1 MAINDYSSLIGLVA
15 TLSIAFVATEYVTSY
30 TKNLCERFFKFQEF
44 VVTAFRECRDVLTD
58 KETLNHI
65 TAVDIGGKS
74 TNSQIE
80 EAKRKN
86 ESLTK
91 KIDELENEKKQD
103 VANMCQARSMSALC
117 LFLFLENVFL
127 LFLGSIEPR
136 FDAVARNVASWLCIF
151 SALYVLLGWLL
162 GEKENLIKVLNF
174 SSLCHAVYSFVFI
187 FIVSLVVGILGCLS
201 SITAYWWWL
210 LLVSIILSFFNFV
223 VFVLKVKGKAND
235 FKKDVENARNEMKK
249 ECEVAEK
256 DVRDLMA
263 TSRLSEKLNATPLVS

>member
-1 MAINDYSSLIGLVA
+1 MAINDYSSLISLVA

-44 VVTAFRECRDVLTD
+44 VVTAFRECREILTD

-91 KIDELENEKKQD
+91 RIDELENQKKQD

-117 LFLFLENVFL
+117 LFLFLENVSL
-127 LFLGSIEPR
+127 LFFGSIEPK
-136 FDAVARNVASWLCIF
+136 FGDTARNIASCLCIF
-151 SALYVLLGWLL
+151 SALYVLMGWLL
-162 GEKENLIKVLNF
+162 GERENLVKWLNF
-174 SSLCHAVYSFVFI
+174 SSLCHAAYSFVFI
-187 FIVSLVVGILGCLS
+187 FIVSLIVGILGLLS
-201 SITAYWWWL
+201 TLAAYWWWL
-210 LLVSIILSFFNFV
+210 LLVSIVLSFFNFV
-223 VFVLKVKGKAND
+223 VFVLKVKEKADD
-235 FKKDVENARNEMKK
+235 FKKDVEIVRDEMKK